1 MKKLEKLKLNHLSDN
16 ALDEKQQNVLKGG
29 DKCYCSCSI
38 CSCSSWDGT
47 GSMPP
52 GQSSSDMGYG
62 SSNRNSAA
70 MRSSYL

>member
-1 MKKLEKLKLNHLSDN
+1 MKKLEKLKLNHLSEN
-16 ALDEKQQNVLKGG
+16 VLDEKQQNVLKGG
-29 DKCYCSCSI
+29 TECRCSCSI

-52 GQSSSDMGYG
+52 GQSSSDMRLG
-62 SSNRNSAA
+62 SINGNSAS